1 MFSGRTPSIMIS
13 TGIGQ
18 NGIQQQ
24 TYTLTTNLPTYPN
37 VLSAPPTLNRTP
49 DIYVF
54 APDYVQP
61 LSYQW
66 SLNLER
72 QFGQMSGLK
81 RMSSTSAAGASVIT
95 VHVEA
100 SAHLDRL
107 LRRIRE
113 LGCKAGVSLNPATP
127 ISAIE
132 EVLELVDLVLVMS
145 VNPGFGGQ
153 KFIDGALEKVS
164 RLAEIR
170 RESGATFLIEVD
182 GGISPKNA
190 SKLVSAGADILVAG
204 SAVFGNADRATAIAE
219 LRK

>member
-1 MFSGRTPSIMIS
+1 MLFRS
-13 TGIGQ
+13 TK
-18 NGIQQQ
+18 
-24 TYTLTTNLPTYPN
+24 LPLDCHLMVSDPEKW
-37 VLSAPPTLNRTP
+37 LE
-49 DIYVF
+49 DF
-54 APDYVQP
+54 A
-61 LSYQW
+61 
-66 SLNLER
+66 R
-72 QFGQMSGLK
+72 
-81 RMSSTSAAGASVIT
+81 AGASVIT

>member
-1 MFSGRTPSIMIS
+1 MAKPLIAPS
-13 TGIGQ
+13 
-18 NGIQQQ
+18 
-24 TYTLTTNLPTYPN
+24 L
-37 VLSAPPTLNRTP
+37 LSADFSRLRDEVADVERGGADWLHVDVMDGHFVPNLTIGPVVVAAVRPHTKLP
-49 DIYVF
+49 LDCHLMVSDPEKWLEDF
-54 APDYVQP
+54 A
-61 LSYQW
+61 
-66 SLNLER
+66 R
-72 QFGQMSGLK
+72 
-81 RMSSTSAAGASVIT
+81 AGASVIT

-204 SAVFGNADRATAIAE
+204 SAVFGNADRAKAIAD